1 MNFLDLLIRMPH
13 EKISKATVKP
23 KYFMH
28 IAATAQRLAT
38 GWKSG
43 MIYVSESHVSYC
55 PLPHPGNSA
64 NSCQLIFGKEG
75 RNKGLILCVC
85 VQIFKKVSEWC
96 LVIWRNFVFMV
107 HIKSFQALLSILVVN
122 RWTFETLFRR
132 PSMPLRIDEV
142 QQDIRKVIQRSTFS
156 NAESSKLRGKAS
168 EKIQSHYS
176 WLMA

>member
-1 MNFLDLLIRMPH
+1 MNFLDLLIRMPR
-13 EKISKATVKP
+13 EKISQATVKP

-85 VQIFKKVSEWC
+85 VFKFSRRSVSGSWLFEGVSFLWC
-96 LVIWRNFVFMV
+96 TLSPSKHCYQF
-107 HIKSFQALLSILVVN
+107 LLSIGELS
-122 RWTFETLFRR
+122 RH
-132 PSMPLRIDEV
+132 
-142 QQDIRKVIQRSTFS
+142 
-156 NAESSKLRGKAS
+156 SSGDPPCL
-168 EKIQSHYS
+168 
-176 WLMA
+176 